1 MWLRKC
7 GQIFR
12 LCRILCPGG
21 TIGMSVGFQ
30 PQDTLTIGPR
40 SEGAAEN
47 RLRISFGIQSGNFST
62 ATFRADVFY
71 ICTRGQNPG
80 LSPVVPSGRTVI
92 FGTKTEFDPG
102 PKNRSLSGSS
112 IPRTKTD

>member
-1 MWLRKC
+1 
-7 GQIFR
+7 
-12 LCRILCPGG
+12 
-21 TIGMSVGFQ
+21 MSVGFQ

-92 FGTKTEFDPG
+92 FGTKIELDTCPQ
-102 PKNRSLSGSS
+102 NRSHSGSS
-112 IPRTKTD
+112 IPRTKTDTEICSAGLGSH